1 MKAVRVC
8 SGSGQVKG
16 SARKYA
22 YFIARL
28 FEGHRREDGV
38 WTYRATNNFVGPF
51 RSQAKTEREG
61 RELAEDEGATFVEGY
76 GSLHGVEV
84 PKPVVETQ
92 ECRGI
97 LG

>member
-16 SARKYA
+16 KARNYP

-28 FEGHRREDGV
+28 FEGHRRSDGV
-38 WTYRATNNFVGPF
+38 WTYRATDTFVGPF
-51 RSQAKTEREG
+51 RSKAKTEREG
-61 RELAEDEGATFVEGY
+61 KELANGEDATFVEGY
-76 GSLHGVEV
+76 GSLHNVEV
-84 PKPVVETQ
+84 PAPVVAKQ